1 MKMSKKKVDNIIVE
15 YNEKQNL
22 KELFSFVD
30 SRRECIYKLMFT
42 QQKPLQIVS
51 LVLKYLLKVK
61 EVKPLKTE
69 KIIRKWCVLICYY
82 YITIKYEYPNKT
94 KELDELLE
102 NDLTIEALDKCV
114 ITTNELI
121 ANIFNDNEEV
131 NKNYNKN
138 INLFINSLKGIVK
151 EEDRSNICILK
162 INNILKTDNYFF
174 TNHNNQPYSF
184 DGSFNQFANN
194 KSFDRLIPEVLNSAS
209 VINFK
214 IEFTNN
220 EFINCVQNYVDND
233 PSSSKVKKNIPLIF
247 GYMVSQII
255 KDDNFKLDKKIKY
268 LTTELLLLQKNQ
280 QKCDIIIDGFKP
292 KTKDKLLK
300 DEIVSCKFKLDD
312 EEYLFSSNGLE
323 RL

>member
-82 YITIKYEYPNKT
+82 YITIKYEYSNKT

-121 ANIFNDNEEV
+121 ANIFNDNE
-131 NKNYNKN
+131 
-138 INLFINSLKGIVK
+138 GILTYQG
-151 EEDRSNICILK
+151 E
-162 INNILKTDNYFF
+162 NN
-174 TNHNNQPYSF
+174 
-184 DGSFNQFANN
+184 
-194 KSFDRLIPEVLNSAS
+194 
-209 VINFK
+209 
-214 IEFTNN
+214 
-220 EFINCVQNYVDND
+220 
-233 PSSSKVKKNIPLIF
+233 
-247 GYMVSQII
+247 
-255 KDDNFKLDKKIKY
+255 
-268 LTTELLLLQKNQ
+268 
-280 QKCDIIIDGFKP
+280 
-292 KTKDKLLK
+292 DKLLFEQRIFLKNK
-300 DEIVSCKFKLDD
+300 DIYCFTGCVSEQKKSEFYGEIKAILNSIKI
-312 EEYLFSSNGLE
+312 
-323 RL
+323 